1 VPTFPLPRFERA
13 RLEIEQAKMLKEII
27 DEADDAQSLVRGRPM
42 TKTGD
47 PRQLRGVPIVGPGGF
62 GGAIL
67 GTRPDQALLAKQA
80 RAEPS
85 K

>member
-1 VPTFPLPRFERA
+1 
-13 RLEIEQAKMLKEII
+13 MLKEII